1 MPGREHPGC
10 PRRDTD
16 LERSPWA
23 RLEGIGPAVAV
34 GGGSRRRLPRG
45 GVGVLLAWKDG
56 RKPCPGLARTPRRS
70 WTKLPAA
77 LGNPDAVAPHKPL
90 FS

>member
-1 MPGREHPGC
+1 MEQWFTTEDGFA
-10 PRRDTD
+10 
-16 LERSPWA
+16 L
-23 RLEGIGPAVAV
+23 LGILGWH
-34 GGGSRRRLPRG
+34 S